1 MLYCLVT
8 ETKEFLSWK
17 EFIAWKEEEESASY
31 SSFVQPKGEK
41 ENINDTGF

>member
-8 ETKEFLSWK
+8 ETKEFLSW
-17 EFIAWKEEEESASY
+17 IAWKEEEESASY

>member
-17 EFIAWKEEEESASY
+17 EFIAWKEEESASY